1 MMVYFVKRGF
11 LQVFD
16 NYDEITGTL
25 SGRGEQEVHDT
36 KGIVVQNRKPGETP
50 LELSQK
56 KESMKR
62 NHL

>member
-11 LQVFD
+11 LQFFD

-36 KGIVVQNRKPGETP
+36 KRIVVQNRKLGETP
-50 LELSQK
+50 LGRSA
-56 KESMKR
+56 KER
-62 NHL
+62 ID

>member
-1 MMVYFVKRGF
+1 MMVYFVKMGL

-36 KGIVVQNRKPGETP
+36 KGIVVQNRKLGETP
-50 LELSQK
+50 LELSA
-56 KESMKR
+56 KER
-62 NHL
+62 ID